1 MRSGMFAAFVAT
13 CLMAAAIAP
22 TTVAMPMDI
31 EATKCAFPNGT
42 DKDIHTFNCD
52 GSKFLGNTRS
62 SCRSN
67 RK

>member
-1 MRSGMFAAFVAT
+1 MHSGMFAAFVAI

-22 TTVAMPMDI
+22 TTVAMPMDIDI

-52 GSKFLGNTRS
+52 GSKF
-62 SCRSN
+62 
-67 RK
+67 